1 MASPFPHPASPP
13 TPDEALPSPR
23 PSTARATQ
31 LLLLQRGTTGTCV
44 YPFFVFISLTNPNCT
59 QISGA
64 FEGPGIALMK
74 YYVI

>member
-44 YPFFVFISLTNPNCT
+44 YPFLYLYHL
-59 QISGA
+59 QIQ
-64 FEGPGIALMK
+64 IAHKFQVRLK
-74 YYVI
+74 VQVLL